1 MNTHYSIRSNVLEW
15 VEAGGHEM
23 PTTNQYLLKLNTI
36 HNKSQFKDS
45 WSMIFIKNITL
56 KTKKILIQ
64 EQKII
69 IKNMMNFSAKK

>member
-56 KTKKILIQ
+56 KTG
-64 EQKII
+64 
-69 IKNMMNFSAKK
+69 NSYTGAKKNNKKYDEII